1 MTHPSTSSLIEF
13 YSYGDSLPGDCINN
27 VFNHAL
33 SEALAHPHN
42 QLIDS
47 ERMDFWGIPAQLIL
61 YPGELMTWIMWVRAL
76 WLMKDF
82 VFRKG
87 MGFEWQYLVLEPA
100 LADVGK
106 GTLVNG

>member
-1 MTHPSTSSLIEF
+1 MEF

-27 VFNHAL
+27 IFNNAL
-33 SEALAHPHN
+33 SEALAHPYN

-47 ERMDFWGIPAQLIL
+47 ERMEIWGIPERLIM
-61 YPGELMTWIMWVRAL
+61 YPEESMTWIMWVRAL

-100 LADVGK
+100 LADVLK
-106 GTLVNG
+106 GTLVNGLAKNQ